1 MIERQKEQLA
11 LKSLLKHF
19 PVVAILGARQ
29 VGKTTL
35 ARAVA
40 RQGQGPVT
48 FFDLENPDDL
58 ARLNEPMLALKE
70 LRGMIV
76 IDEVQRRPDLFPV
89 LRVLADRQRKPAR
102 FLLLG
107 SASPELLR
115 QSSESLAGRIV
126 YHALDGF
133 SLDEVGSSQYE
144 RLWIRG
150 GFPRSYLAR
159 SAAVSSQWRQEFIRT
174 FLERDLPALGI
185 TIGAVTLRRFW
196 TMVAHYHGQ
205 VWNASEFGRSFGVAD
220 TTVRNYLDI
229 LSAALV
235 VRQLQPWFEN
245 LSKRQVKAPKIYV
258 RDSGLLHSLLNLES
272 MTDLQSHPK
281 LGASWEGYAL
291 EQVIH
296 QVGAR
301 PEECFFWAT
310 HAGAELD
317 LLIVRGSQRRGYEF
331 KRTTAPQMTPS
342 MRTALTDLKLTSL
355 DVIHAGDLSFP
366 MGEKIRAVAMA
377 RLLEDVQPLKKQ

>member
-1 MIERQKEQLA
+1 MIERLKELYA
-11 LKSLLKHF
+11 LTKLLKQF

-35 ARAVA
+35 AHAAA
-40 RQGQGPVT
+40 RKGKGPVM
-48 FFDLENPDDL
+48 FFDLEDPDDL
-58 ARLNEPMLALKE
+58 ARLNEPMLALKS

-76 IDEVQRRPDLFPV
+76 IDEVQRRPELFPI
-89 LRVLADRQRKPAR
+89 LRVLADRPRKPAR

-126 YHALDGF
+126 YHELDGF
-133 SLDEVGSSQYE
+133 SLDEVGSAQYE
-144 RLWIRG
+144 RLWLRG
-150 GFPRSYLAR
+150 GFPRSFLAR
-159 SAAVSSQWRQEFIRT
+159 SATDSSQWRQEFIRT

-205 VWNASEFGRSFGVAD
+205 VWNASEFGRSFGVSD
-220 TTVRNYLDI
+220 TTVRHYLDI
-229 LSAALV
+229 LTAALV

-258 RDSGLLHSLLNLES
+258 RDSGLLHSLLNLS
-272 MTDLQSHPK
+272 TMTDLQSHPK

-301 PEECFFWAT
+301 PEECYFWAT
-310 HAGAELD
+310 HSGAELD
-317 LLIVRGSQRRGYEF
+317 LLIVRGRQRRGYEI
-331 KRTTAPQMTPS
+331 KRTTSPHMTPS
-342 MRTALTDLKLTSL
+342 MRSAMTDLKLTSL
-355 DVIHAGDLSFP
+355 DVIHAGELTFP
-366 MGEKIRAVAMA
+366 MGEKVRAVAMA
-377 RLLEDVQPLKKQ
+377 RLLKDIKPL